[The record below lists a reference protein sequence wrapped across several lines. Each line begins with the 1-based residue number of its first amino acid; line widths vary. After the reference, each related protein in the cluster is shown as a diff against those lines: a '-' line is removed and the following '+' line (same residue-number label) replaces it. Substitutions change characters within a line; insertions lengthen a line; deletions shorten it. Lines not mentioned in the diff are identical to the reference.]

1 MLYNKYMNSIKKFL
15 IVFMVVGF
23 LISPVVLF
31 ADPNIVNDPLGSP
44 DIVNDP
50 LGSPDIVNDPLGS
63 PNNNSSARINNPI
76 GVDNLQ
82 DFIKA
87 LLDGV
92 LRIAIPIIVLAIIYS
107 GFLFVKARG
116 NSTELETAKN
126 ALMYTLIG
134 AAVLLG
140 SWAIAQIVADTVLSL

>member
-1 MLYNKYMNSIKKFL
+1 MLYNKYMNLIKKFL

-23 LISPVVLF
+23 LISPVVVL
-31 ADPNIVNDPLGSP
+31 ADPAGTGNPLGNP
-44 DIVNDP
+44 NGTGNP
-50 LGSPDIVNDPLGS
+50 LGGS
-63 PNNNSSARINNPI
+63 SGTGNPTTTSTNTSSARINNPI

-82 DFIKA
+82 DFIKT

>member
-23 LISPVVLF
+23 LISPVV
-31 ADPNIVNDPLGSP
+31 VLGQVTGGNP
-44 DIVNDP
+44 T
-50 LGSPDIVNDPLGS
+50 GSGTGGTGTGS
-63 PNNNSSARINNPI
+63 TTGGNPIGNSTSTSSARINNPI

>member
-1 MLYNKYMNSIKKFL
+1 MLYNKYMNLIKNFL
-15 IVFMVVGF
+15 IVFAIVGF

-31 ADPNIVNDPLGSP
+31 ADPNIVGDPLGNP
-44 DIVNDP
+44 NIVGDP
-50 LGSPDIVNDPLGS
+50 LGDPNIVGDPLGN
-63 PNNNSSARINNPI
+63 PNSTSSGRIKNPI

-87 LLDGV
+87 ILDGV

-116 NSTELETAKN
+116 NPEELKTAKN
-126 ALMYTLIG
+126 SLMYTLIG
-134 AAVLLG
+134 SAVLLG

>member
-1 MLYNKYMNSIKKFL
+1 MLYNKYMNLIKKFL
-15 IVFMVVGF
+15 IVFTIVGF
-23 LISPVVLF
+23 LISPVVVL
-31 ADPNIVNDPLGSP
+31 ADPAGTGNPLGNPSGTG
-44 DIVNDP
+44 NP
-50 LGSPDIVNDPLGS
+50 LGGPSGTGNPTATS
-63 PNNNSSARINNPI
+63 TNSSSGRIENPI

-82 DFIKA
+82 DFIKT

-116 NSTELETAKN
+116 NPEELKTAKN